1 MSSLLASSGPSVL
14 DRAGDVLTEA
24 CEQRLWAQSDF
35 EVVSRVEA
43 ALRVRAQADAVL
55 LAAVGEVEARGL
67 ARTRGAT
74 STRAWLNGAHQLDP
88 AEASMLVRTAKSLR
102 EGFESTGTALM
113 AGEVSLD
120 QARVVI
126 RGDRPTRRPRP
137 GHGRRGGDGDDRA
150 LRGL

>member
-14 DRAGDVLTEA
+14 DRAGTVLREA
-24 CEQRLWAQSDF
+24 CEQRLWAQADL
-35 EVVSRVEA
+35 EVVSWIEA

-55 LAAVGEVEARGL
+55 LAAIGEVEARGL
-67 ARTRGAT
+67 AGARGAS
-74 STRAWLNGAHQLDP
+74 STRAWLNGAQQLDP

-113 AGEVSLD
+113 AGEVSLA

-126 RGDRPTRRPRP
+126 
-137 GHGRRGGDGDDRA
+137 
-150 LRGL
+150 